1 MSLLLEAIRAKNVDE
16 ALRLLQDEKL
26 RERASE
32 NDNEALRWAA

>member
-26 RERASE
+26 RRKGFGK
-32 NDNEALRWAA
+32 